1 MKTRSIFKLLLGA
14 ALCAGTSAAWAGDA
28 NLGRAKISM
37 CAGCHGIE
45 GYRWAYPEV
54 YGVPKLGGQHE
65 AYIVKALQGYK
76 NGSRNHPTMRAV
88 ASSLS
93 DADMADIA
101 AYYANAKSGDRK

>member
-1 MKTRSIFKLLLGA
+1 MKTRSIFKLMVGA
-14 ALCAGTSAAWAGDA
+14 ALCAGTGAAWAGDA
-28 NLGRAKISM
+28 NLGKAKTSM